1 VEPSSSGDSTPDNQ
15 VNRPAGLPPHTVG
28 QRLTMVLTIAALV
41 GFAVLLVLAGGKV
54 WHLFRHPEELRVL
67 VRSWGAWAP
76 VGIILLQVVQIVVA
90 PLPGNAMSFAA
101 GYALGLWPT
110 VIWLMIGV
118 MLGAAVD
125 FLLIKL
131 LGRRLLKYF
140 LPPDRLAQL
149 DALILRRGTF
159 YIFLLL
165 LVPNPV
171 GDWVYYLAGMTSL
184 PLPVFLGLVFIARLP
199 SNLLECGVGASAT
212 HFGWREWAIVAVI
225 AAILGLLYY
234 QYRDRI
240 EAALDRISSR
250 RKSVVRS

>member
-1 VEPSSSGDSTPDNQ
+1 MSEPNP
-15 VNRPAGLPPHTVG
+15 NRPPPHTIG
-28 QRLTMVLTIAALV
+28 QNVTLALTIIGLAGLV
-41 GFAVLLVLAGGKV
+41 VLLVFAGNSV
-54 WHLFRHPEELRVL
+54 WRYFRHPEELRVL

-76 VGIILLQVVQIVVA
+76 VGIIAFQVIQIVVA

-110 VIWLMIGV
+110 VVWLMIGV
-118 MLGAAVD
+118 LLGATVD

-149 DALILRRGTF
+149 DALVLRRGTF

-171 GDWVYYLAGMTSL
+171 GDWVYYLAGLTSM

-212 HFGWREWAIVAVI
+212 HFGWREWTIVGLA

-234 QYRDRI
+234 QYRNRI
-240 EAALDRISSR
+240 ESALDRLSSR
-250 RKSVVRS
+250 RRPPAARS

>member
-1 VEPSSSGDSTPDNQ
+1 MNRQERRDAPRR
-15 VNRPAGLPPHTVG
+15 RPAAERAPHTVG
-28 QRLTMVLTIAALV
+28 QKITLVLTIAALAGLV
-41 GFAVLLVLAGGKV
+41 VLLVLAGNSV
-54 WHLFRHPEELRVL
+54 WRYFWHPVELRML
-67 VRSWGAWAP
+67 VRSWGVWAP
-76 VGIILLQVVQIVVA
+76 VGIVLFQVVQVVVA
-90 PLPGNAMSFAA
+90 PLPGNAMSFAC

-110 VIWLMIGV
+110 VLWLMIGV
-118 MLGAAVD
+118 LLGATVD

-131 LGRRLLKYF
+131 LGRRLLRYF

-149 DALILRRGTF
+149 DALVLRRGTF

-171 GDWVYYLAGMTSL
+171 GDWVYYLAGFTSL
-184 PLPVFLGLVFIARLP
+184 PLPVFLGLVFVGRLP
-199 SNLLECGVGASAT
+199 SNLLGCWVGASAT
-212 HFGWREWAIVAVI
+212 HFGWREWTIVGLI

-250 RKSVVRS
+250 HRPPAARS

>member
-1 VEPSSSGDSTPDNQ
+1 
-15 VNRPAGLPPHTVG
+15 
-28 QRLTMVLTIAALV
+28 MVLTIAALA
-41 GFAVLLVLAGGKV
+41 GLAVLLALAGGRV
-54 WHLFRHPEELRVL
+54 WHLFRHPEELRML

-76 VGIILLQVVQIVVA
+76 VGIVLFQVIQVVIA
-90 PLPGNAMSFAA
+90 PLPGNAMSFAS
-101 GYALGLWPT
+101 GYALGIWPT
-110 VIWLMIGV
+110 LIWLMVGV

-140 LPPDRLAQL
+140 LPPDRLAKL

-171 GDWVYYLAGMTSL
+171 GDWVYYLAGLTSMPL
-184 PLPVFLGLVFIARLP
+184 PLFLGLVFVARLP

-212 HFGWREWAIVAVI
+212 HFGWREWAIVGLV
-225 AAILGLLYY
+225 AAILGLLYFK
-234 QYRDRI
+234 YRGGI

-250 RKSVVRS
+250 RGRAARS

>member
-1 VEPSSSGDSTPDNQ
+1 L
-15 VNRPAGLPPHTVG
+15 AGLV
-28 QRLTMVLTIAALV
+28 
-41 GFAVLLVLAGGKV
+41 VLLVFAGGPV
-54 WHLFRHPEELRVL
+54 WRYFRQPEELRVL
-67 VRSWGAWAP
+67 VRSWGVWAP
-76 VGIILLQVVQIVVA
+76 VGIILFQVVQVVVA

-110 VIWLMIGV
+110 VVWLMIGV
-118 MLGAAVD
+118 LLGATVD

-131 LGRRLLKYF
+131 LGRRLLRYF

-149 DALILRRGTF
+149 DALVLRRGTF

-171 GDWVYYLAGMTSL
+171 GDWVYYLAGLTSM
-184 PLPVFLGLVFIARLP
+184 PLPIFLGLVFIGRLP
-199 SNLLECGVGASAT
+199 SNLLECAVGASAT
-212 HFGWREWAIVAVI
+212 HFGWREWAIVGLI

-240 EAALDRISSR
+240 EAALDRLSSR
-250 RKSVVRS
+250 RQPPAARS

>member
-1 VEPSSSGDSTPDNQ
+1 M
-15 VNRPAGLPPHTVG
+15 AFTV
-28 QRLTMVLTIAALV
+28 AALAAI
-41 GFAVLLVLAGGKV
+41 AVLLVLAGSRA
-54 WHLFRHPEELRVL
+54 WHLFRHPEELRLL

-76 VGIILLQVVQIVVA
+76 AGIILLQVVQIAVA

-110 VIWLMIGV
+110 VVWLMAGV
-118 MLGAAVD
+118 MIGATLD

-140 LPPDRLAQL
+140 LPPDRLAKL

-171 GDWVYYLAGMTSL
+171 GDWVYYLAGLTSL

-212 HFGWREWAIVAVI
+212 HFGWREWAVVGLVAT
-225 AAILGLLYY
+225 ILGLLYY
-234 QYRDRI
+234 QHRHRI
-240 EAALDRISSR
+240 EAALDRLSSSR
-250 RKSVVRS
+250 GPVARS

>member
-1 VEPSSSGDSTPDNQ
+1 
-15 VNRPAGLPPHTVG
+15 
-28 QRLTMVLTIAALV
+28 MTIVALV
-41 GFAVLLVLAGGKV
+41 GLGMLLVLAGGKT
-54 WHLFRHPEELRVL
+54 WHLFRHPDELRVL

-76 VGIILLQVVQIVVA
+76 VGIVVLQVVQIAVA

-118 MLGAAVD
+118 MLGATLD

-171 GDWVYYLAGMTSL
+171 GDWVYYLAGLTSL

-199 SNLLECGVGASAT
+199 SNLLECAVGASAT
-212 HFGWREWAIVAVI
+212 HFGWREWGIVGLAAAV
-225 AAILGLLYY
+225 LGLLYY
-234 QYRDRI
+234 QYRHRI

-250 RKSVVRS
+250 RRPVANS

>member
-1 VEPSSSGDSTPDNQ
+1 MQNSEGRS
-15 VNRPAGLPPHTVG
+15 PAAERPPHTVG
-28 QRLTMVLTIAALV
+28 QKITLALTIAALAGLV
-41 GFAVLLVLAGGKV
+41 VLLVFAGGPV
-54 WHLFRHPEELRVL
+54 WRYFRQPEELRVL

-76 VGIILLQVVQIVVA
+76 VGIILFQVVQVVVA

-110 VIWLMIGV
+110 VVWLMIGV
-118 MLGAAVD
+118 LLGATVD

-131 LGRRLLKYF
+131 LGRRLLRYF
-140 LPPDRLAQL
+140 LPPARLAQL
-149 DALILRRGTF
+149 DALVLRRGTF

-171 GDWVYYLAGMTSL
+171 GDWVYYLVGLTSM
-184 PLPVFLGLVFIARLP
+184 PLPIFLGLVFIGRLP
-199 SNLLECGVGASAT
+199 SNLLECAVGASAT
-212 HFGWREWAIVAVI
+212 HFGWREWAIVGLI

-240 EAALDRISSR
+240 EAALDRLSSR
-250 RKSVVRS
+250 RQPPAARS

>member
-1 VEPSSSGDSTPDNQ
+1 M
-15 VNRPAGLPPHTVG
+15 AF
-28 QRLTMVLTIAALV
+28 TIAALAAI
-41 GFAVLLVLAGGKV
+41 AVLLVLAGSRV
-54 WHLFRHPEELRVL
+54 WHLFRHPDELRLL

-76 VGIILLQVVQIVVA
+76 AGIVLLQVVQIVVA

-110 VIWLMIGV
+110 VVWLMAGV
-118 MLGAAVD
+118 MIGATLD
-125 FLLIKL
+125 FLLIRL
-131 LGRRLLKYF
+131 LGRSLLKYF
-140 LPPDRLAQL
+140 LPPDRLAKL

-171 GDWVYYLAGMTSL
+171 GDWVYYLAGLTSL
-184 PLPVFLGLVFIARLP
+184 PLPVFLGLVFVARLP

-212 HFGWREWAIVAVI
+212 HFGWREWAVVGLA

-234 QYRDRI
+234 QHRHRI
-240 EAALDRISSR
+240 EAALDRLSSR
-250 RKSVVRS
+250 RSPVVRS

>member
-1 VEPSSSGDSTPDNQ
+1 
-15 VNRPAGLPPHTVG
+15 
-28 QRLTMVLTIAALV
+28 MVLTIVALAAL
-41 GFAVLLVLAGGKV
+41 AVLLVLAGGKV
-54 WHLFRHPEELRVL
+54 WHSFRHPEELRVL

-76 VGIILLQVVQIVVA
+76 VGIVLFQVIQIVVA

-110 VIWLMIGV
+110 VVWLMVGV
-118 MLGAAVD
+118 LLGATVD

-140 LPPDRLAQL
+140 LPPARLAQL
-149 DALILRRGTF
+149 DALVLRRGTF

-171 GDWVYYLAGMTSL
+171 GDWVYYLAGLTSL
-184 PLPVFLGLVFIARLP
+184 PLPVFLGLVFIGRLP
-199 SNLLECGVGASAT
+199 SNLLECWVGASAT
-212 HFGWREWAIVAVI
+212 HFGWREWAIVGIA

-234 QYRDRI
+234 QNSDRI

-250 RKSVVRS
+250 RWSGTVFVAIGPSSSCLSNGKINR